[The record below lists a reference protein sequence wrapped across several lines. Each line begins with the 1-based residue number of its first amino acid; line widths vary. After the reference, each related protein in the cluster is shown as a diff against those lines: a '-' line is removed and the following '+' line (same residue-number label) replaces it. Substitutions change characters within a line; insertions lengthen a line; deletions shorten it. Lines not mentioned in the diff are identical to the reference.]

1 VKSNLV
7 VQLNAAARRED
18 TRAFLVGGTMVRF
31 FPRGRKGRAHLA
43 RIILISS
50 IVGLFSVGCTRL
62 ELEDKASAYNA
73 AIGESNNRQILLNAV
88 RASQRAPM
96 SFVGFGDMAAQ
107 PNFSGSVSGSWEFDP
122 FGLTKTTA
130 GSTLNAT
137 GGFTNFQMSNLNNQD
152 FITALQ
158 KPLKA
163 SLIQHFIDLNYPKEL
178 IALVFVQKYVLTRS
192 QYNAI
197 QASVK
202 SKCAQPV
209 GRAIEICERLA
220 EDQAAFL
227 ATGCR
232 EFVESGSTITRL
244 NTGREFCSMNRFQTF
259 VRQLRLLNL
268 NLPYIPRTAEGML
281 YWLGELI
288 AAQNYSVHP
297 YVPEIYME
305 TPDGHRRLVP
315 LFVVRRGPPVVP
327 PAVVV
332 FYQGEVFYIPRPEL
346 GTIEEARSLEVL
358 DIVWW
363 AMVSATTKGDLPK
376 STTVTL
382 VNAR

>member
-1 VKSNLV
+1 MK
-7 VQLNAAARRED
+7 
-18 TRAFLVGGTMVRF
+18 RF
-31 FPRGRKGRAHLA
+31 FVCGKQSRAYLA
-43 RIILISS
+43 RIVIISA
-50 IVGLFSVGCTRL
+50 LFGALSAGCTRF

-107 PNFSGSVSGSWEFDP
+107 PTFSGGATGMWNFDP
-122 FGLTKTTA
+122 FGAVT
-130 GSTLNAT
+130 SSVLNTSVSAT

-152 FITALQ
+152 FIKALQ
-158 KPLKA
+158 QQLPAK
-163 SLIQHFIDLNYPKEL
+163 LIQHFIDLNYPEEL
-178 IALVFVQKYVLTRS
+178 IPLVFVQKYVLSVS

-197 QASVK
+197 QANVRSQ
-202 SKCAQPV
+202 CAQPV
-209 GRAIEICERLA
+209 GRAIEICDRLA
-220 EDQAAFL
+220 EDQATFEARC
-227 ATGCR
+227 GK
-232 EFVESGSTITRL
+232 FVGSGSTITIL
-244 NTGREFCSMNRFQTF
+244 NTAREFCNMNRFQTF
-259 VRQLRLLNL
+259 VRQLRLLKL
-268 NLPYIPRTAEGML
+268 NLRPVVRTAEGML

-288 AAQNYSVHP
+288 AAQNYSVQP
-297 YVPEIYME
+297 YTPEIYMR

-327 PAVVV
+327 PAVAV

-346 GTIEEARSLEVL
+346 GTVEEARSLEVL
-358 DIVWW
+358 DLVWW
-363 AMVSATTKGDLPK
+363 AIVAATTKTDLPK

>member
-1 VKSNLV
+1 MKRLFVCGKRSHTYL
-7 VQLNAAARRED
+7 ARMVIVA
-18 TRAFLVGGTMVRF
+18 AFLG
-31 FPRGRKGRAHLA
+31 ASCA
-43 RIILISS
+43 
-50 IVGLFSVGCTRL
+50 GCTRL

-107 PNFSGSVSGSWEFDP
+107 PNFSGSLTGSWEFDP

-152 FITALQ
+152 FIKALQ
-158 KPLKA
+158 QPLKP

-178 IALVFVQKYVLTRS
+178 IALVFVQKYVLTHS
-192 QYNAI
+192 QYNSI
-197 QASVK
+197 QANVR

-220 EDQAAFL
+220 EDHAAFV

-232 EFVESGSTITRL
+232 EFVESGSTITLL
-244 NTGREFCSMNRFQTF
+244 NTAREFCSMNRFQTF
-259 VRQLRLLNL
+259 VRQLRLLNVT
-268 NLPYIPRTAEGML
+268 LPYVPRTAEGML

-315 LFVVRRGPPVVP
+315 LFVVHRGPPVAP
-327 PAVVV
+327 PAVAV

-358 DIVWW
+358 DLVWW
-363 AMVSATTKGDLPK
+363 AMVAATTKGDLPK

-382 VNAR
+382 VQAR